1 MMQLQCLAS
10 LIKCKGVLGL
20 YESLHSCYTIK
31 IGLLCFIL
39 KSTFNID
46 VCNVEYI
53 YFLLSGSRLNINMN
67 DIQKSLG
74 G

>member
-1 MMQLQCLAS
+1 MRVNTRAS
-10 LIKCKGVLGL
+10 NEARLNP
-20 YESLHSCYTIK
+20 
-31 IGLLCFIL
+31 
-39 KSTFNID
+39 TFNID